1 MLDPFFVVPALVV
14 GAVAASWLADR
25 LRIPSILTL
34 LGVGVLVGPVLG
46 VFDPSARFGELLTP
60 VVSVAVAVILFE
72 GGLSLRLSEIEG
84 SQRIIWSL
92 VSVGVIVTWVVG
104 ALAAWWF
111 TDIGLASAVLLGSI
125 LVVSGPTVVGPILQT
140 VRPTRRIGSILK
152 WESIFIDPVG
162 AMLAVITFNV
172 IISGQAGPGTS
183 GVIFAVLQF
192 VAVGVTSGA
201 LAALAAVFVL
211 RRHWVPEHLVSIFGL
226 ACALAAYM
234 GAEAVF
240 HESGLLATTV
250 VGLILSNHSRVS
262 TESIVRFSE
271 VLRVLLIGV
280 LFIVLSARLTREQ
293 LTAVGWGT
301 LGLVAA
307 LVFVAR
313 PLAVWLSTLRSDLD
327 FRKRVLLAGV
337 APRGIVAASIA
348 SVFGLELEAAE
359 VAGAELITPIAFAVI
374 VATVLLSGLG
384 AGPLARW
391 LGEASKN
398 QEGVLVLGAGR
409 VERAIATTLHDAGL
423 DVVVA
428 TVNRRDEHRARMAG
442 LRTFYGNVLDE
453 DVDLRLELSGI
464 GRFFAL
470 TPNDE
475 VNTLAARRFKDLFGR
490 GETYQLSAPG
500 SADGVEN
507 SGAAELG
514 GRPIFGEDVTYERLR
529 GLLSRHAI
537 NMTPLTSEFRYE
549 AFREEHGDDVM
560 LLFALREGR
569 LLIAAADAPN
579 PLSSRLQPGDQ
590 LFWIGEEHQMAE
602 SDQSSTAGHGS
613 SDSGG

>member
-1 MLDPFFVVPALVV
+1 MPDPVFVIPALVV
-14 GAVAASWLADR
+14 GAVSASWLADR

-34 LGVGVLVGPVLG
+34 LTVGVLAGPILG
-46 VFDPSARFGELLTP
+46 LFDPSAMFAELLTP
-60 VVSVAVAVILFE
+60 IVSVAVAIVLFE
-72 GGLSLRLSEIEG
+72 GGLSLRISEIEG

-92 VSVGVIVTWVVG
+92 VSVGALVTWVVG
-104 ALAAWWF
+104 AVAAWLF
-111 TDIGLASAVLLGSI
+111 TDLGPASAVLVGSI

-152 WESIFIDPVG
+152 WESIFVDPVG

-172 IISGQAGPGTS
+172 MTSGQNGPGTA

-192 VAVGVTSGA
+192 VAVGVVSGT

-226 ACALAAYM
+226 ASALAAYM
-234 GAEAVF
+234 AAELVF

-250 VGLILSNHSRVS
+250 VGLILSNHSRVR
-262 TESIVRFSE
+262 TESLVSFSE

-293 LTAVGWGT
+293 LTSVGWGA

-307 LVFVAR
+307 LVLVAR

-327 FRKRVLLAGV
+327 FRKRLLLAGV

-359 VAGAELITPIAFAVI
+359 VPGAELITPVVFAVI
-374 VATVLLSGLG
+374 VATVLVYGLG
-384 AGPLARW
+384 AGPLARR

-398 QEGVLVLGAGR
+398 QEGVLVLGAGS
-409 VERAIATTLHDAGL
+409 VERAIADTLHSAGV

-428 TVNRRDEHRARMAG
+428 TVNRTDEQRTRMAG
-442 LRTFYGNVLDE
+442 VRTFYGNVLDA

-464 GRFFAL
+464 GRLFAL

-490 GETYQLSAPG
+490 GETYQLSP
-500 SADGVEN
+500 SESLDGDDT
-507 SGAAELG
+507 SGVTDLG
-514 GRPIFGEDVTYERLR
+514 GRPIFREDATYDLLRNLLERQ
-529 GLLSRHAI
+529 AI
-537 NMTPLTSEFRYE
+537 RSTSLTSEFPFE
-549 AFREEHGDDVM
+549 AFRGEHGDDAL
-560 LLFALREGR
+560 LLFALRDHR
-569 LLIAAADAPN
+569 LLIPAVDSPN
-579 PLSSRLQPGDQ
+579 PFSARLQPGDQ
-590 LFWIGEEHQMAE
+590 LFWLGPER
-602 SDQSSTAGHGS
+602 
-613 SDSGG
+613 

>member
-25 LRIPSILTL
+25 LRIPSILPL
-34 LGVGVLVGPVLG
+34 LTVGVLAGPILG
-46 VFDPSARFGELLTP
+46 LIDPSARFGDLLTP
-60 VVSVAVAVILFE
+60 IVSVAVAVILFE

-92 VSVGVIVTWVVG
+92 VSVGVVVTWVVG

-140 VRPTRRIGSILK
+140 VRPTRRVGSILK
-152 WESIFIDPVG
+152 WESIFIDPIG

-172 IISGQAGPGTS
+172 IVSGQSGPGTS

-192 VAVGVTSGA
+192 VAVGLISGA

-211 RRHWVPEHLVSIFGL
+211 RRHLVPEHLVSIFGL
-226 ACALAAYM
+226 ATALTAYM
-234 GAEAVF
+234 GAEWIF
-240 HESGLLATTV
+240 HESGLLATIV

-262 TESIVRFSE
+262 TESIVSFSE

-293 LTAVGWGT
+293 LTSVGWGT

-327 FRKRVLLAGV
+327 RPKRVLLAGV

-359 VAGAELITPIAFAVI
+359 IAGAELITPMAFAVI
-374 VATVLLSGLG
+374 VATVIVSGLG

-398 QEGVLVLGAGR
+398 QEGVLVLGAGA

-428 TVNRRDEHRARMAG
+428 TVNRRDEHRARMSG

-490 GETYQLSAPG
+490 GETYQLSSPEPT
-500 SADGVEN
+500 DGVEN
-507 SGAAELG
+507 TGAAELG
-514 GRPIFGEDVTYERLR
+514 GRPIFGDDVTYERLR
-529 GLLSRHAI
+529 NLLARHPI
-537 NMTPLTSEFRYE
+537 NMTPLTDEFRFD
-549 AFREEHGDDVM
+549 AFGEEHGDDVL
-560 LLFALREGR
+560 LLFALRDSR
-569 LLIAAADAPN
+569 LLIAAADSPN
-579 PLSSRLQPGDQ
+579 PLSTRLQPGDD
-590 LFWIGEEHQMAE
+590 LFWIGEESQASPTE
-602 SDQSSTAGHGS
+602 PLSSSPAQP
-613 SDSGG
+613 